1 MSQRKETQ
9 SNQPSN
15 KTKSKSLFT
24 PLDQQEQ
31 QTLTGGWAWRS
42 SPSSPNRIFW

>member
-31 QTLTGGWAWRS
+31 QTPYWRLGLEK
-42 SPSSPNRIFW
+42 